1 MRCWTESELEIIRN
15 SQNKVP
21 EVFGRSRS
29 AVRDKMV
36 SLGLLKTNKRWTA
49 REIDL
54 IKSGVLEIEG
64 RTRLAVQFKRKKLG
78 LSKSPRWKKEEIE
91 LLKSGKSVPGRSA
104 NGVRKKLIDLGI
116 HKKRSYRPDWTE
128 GDLNKLRELCVGGK
142 KAKDIFKMGIFNC
155 SVNAIQ
161 KKMCRLGFADK
172 IKNFKRFPEEI
183 RNKCKKF
190 LLDNWEGKT
199 PEELMNIWNVEN
211 HNFQA
216 NKNRIIAYLM
226 SLKIKIPYGEVHRIN
241 SLRKKEQKLSFSG
254 GSSSSSDVLE
264 RIRSERVKLMCERLE
279 KKRDIWTGL
288 PLLEGLLDEVDF

>member
-1 MRCWTESELEIIRN
+1 
-15 SQNKVP
+15 
-21 EVFGRSRS
+21 
-29 AVRDKMV
+29 MV
-36 SLGLLKTNKRWTA
+36 SLGLWKTNKRWTV

-54 IKSGVLEIEG
+54 IKSGVMDIEG
-64 RTRLAVQFKRKKLG
+64 RTRLAVQTKRKELG
-78 LSKSPRWKKEEIE
+78 LSKSSRWKKEEIE
-91 LLKSGKSVPGRSA
+91 LLRSGKSVPGRSA
-104 NGVRKKLIDLGI
+104 DGMRKKLIDLGV

-128 GDLNKLRELCVGGK
+128 GDLNKLRELCVAGK

-155 SVNAIQ
+155 SENAIQ
-161 KKMCRLGFADK
+161 KKMCRLGYVDR
-172 IKNFKRFPEEI
+172 IKNFKRFPEEV

-211 HNFQA
+211 HNFKA

-226 SLKIKIPYGEVHRIN
+226 SLKIKIPYGEVQRIN

-254 GSSSSSDVLE
+254 GSSSDVLE
-264 RIRSERVKLMCERLE
+264 RVRSERVRLMCERFE

-288 PLLEGLLDEVDF
+288 PLLGAVLDEVEF